1 MGEFNKNRKLAFL
14 PAGNHLYLHFIVFL
28 HWIIVLANLGAMI
41 ILPVFC
47 LMGKVPWYYAFPI
60 VTFLS
65 QLACTRFNCPFT
77 NYENKVRKKIGKEPI
92 DGFIKHYF
100 YAPYIINPAKEK
112 MRCKLRAKKKRKDK
126 EL

>member
-28 HWIIVLANLGAMI
+28 HWIIVLANLSAMI
-41 ILPVFC
+41 YLPILC
-47 LMGKVPWYYAFPI
+47 LAGIEPWYYVFPV

-65 QLACTRFNCPFT
+65 QLACTRFDCPFT
-77 NYENKVRKKIGKEPI
+77 RYENKVRKKIGKPPI

-100 YAPYIINPAKEK
+100 YSPYILKPAARK
-112 MRCKLRAKKKRKDK
+112 RLAKKKKDN
-126 EL
+126 L

>member
-14 PAGNHLYLHFIVFL
+14 PAGNNLYLLFIVFL

-41 ILPVFC
+41 ILPVLC
-47 LMGKVPWYYAFPI
+47 LMGEVPWYYAFPI

-77 NYENKVRKKIGKEPI
+77 NYENKVRKRLGKRPI

-100 YAPYIINPAKEK
+100 YSPYIINPAIERK
-112 MRCKLRAKKKRKDK
+112 RKLRQQQTEKN
-126 EL
+126 L

>member
-14 PAGNHLYLHFIVFL
+14 PSGNHLYLHFIVIL
-28 HWIIVLANLGAMI
+28 HWIIVIANLGAMI
-41 ILPVFC
+41 LIPVFC

-65 QLACTRFNCPFT
+65 QLSCTRINCPFT
-77 NYENKVRKKIGKEPI
+77 NYENKVRRKLGKQQI

-100 YAPYIINPAKEK
+100 YVPYVWGHA
-112 MRCKLRAKKKRKDK
+112 RRKRKK
-126 EL
+126 NL